1 MFDFKHKKHL
11 QSSPGK
17 LLHSGAGMRILCVMK
32 KIIVHVRLNGV
43 PGRNELNGIFRYL
56 ARKEDWDFRI
66 VQDEAALEAELR
78 QSASGPGRPD
88 GFIISA
94 PVSDDI
100 CALVGKNKVPTV
112 LLDIHPSRIP
122 RRKKN
127 LAFIRNDDGGI
138 GLAAAKH
145 LMSLGNFRSYAFIHA
160 KDRKPWS
167 ERRGEAFAFGLA
179 KRGHTPKVYR
189 ANSLPDAEDRI
200 KLAAFLSRL
209 EKPAAVFAAWDE
221 RAVQTLECCHDAKIA
236 VPEEMALLGVDDEI
250 LCDHTKPPLASIRP
264 DNTEE
269 GFKAAE
275 ALDLMIRGKPA
286 PTVVTCRIKGVVERE
301 SASAIA
307 PGGHLVRQ
315 ALAFIAAN
323 AATNLKV
330 RDVVAHL
337 GVSRRLA
344 DQRFHQFQKES
355 ILSAITRARVEELK
369 RRLRETDAPIGRIT
383 ADCGFLNASYAKTLF
398 LSKVG
403 QTMTAYRNAKQALR

>member
-1 MFDFKHKKHL
+1 
-11 QSSPGK
+11 
-17 LLHSGAGMRILCVMK
+17 MRILCVMK
-32 KIIVHVRLNGV
+32 KIIVHVRLSGV

-56 ARKEDWDFRI
+56 ARREGWDFRLPF
-66 VQDEAALEAELR
+66 DENALAAELR
-78 QSASGPGRPD
+78 QSAAGDEKPD
-88 GFIISA
+88 GFIIST
-94 PVSDDI
+94 PVSDEI
-100 CALVGKNKVPTV
+100 CALVGKTKVPTV
-112 LLDIHPSRIP
+112 LLDIHPSRIH
-122 RRKKN
+122 RRRKN

-145 LMSLGNFRSYAFIHA
+145 LMSLGSFRSYAFVHS
-160 KDRKPWS
+160 KDRRPWS
-167 ERRGEAFAFGLA
+167 DRRAEAFAFGL
-179 KRGHTPKVYR
+179 RRHGHAVKVFR
-189 ANSLPDAEDRI
+189 PNALSTAEDRL
-200 KLAAFLSRL
+200 KLTAFLAKL
-209 EKPAAVFAAWDE
+209 EKPAAVFSAWDG
-221 RAVQTLECCHDAKIA
+221 RAVQVLECCHDAKIA

-264 DNTEE
+264 DSAEE

-275 ALDLMIRGKPA
+275 ALDRMIRGKPT
-286 PTVVTCRIKGVVERE
+286 PTIVTCRIKGVVERE

-315 ALAFIAAN
+315 ALAFIVEH

-355 ILSAITRARVEELK
+355 ILSAITRARIEELK

-403 QTMTAYRNAKQALR
+403 QTMTAYRNAKHTLR